1 VKGRKQRGRRRE
13 SEGRDKI
20 YDTKQGL
27 DKDGLEAIGKK
38 NIDLIKNG
46 GGASIAYIDGF
57 PS

>member
-38 NIDLIKNG
+38 ILI
-46 GGASIAYIDGF
+46 
-57 PS
+57 